1 MYPIL
6 TRDCHHLHMSHS
18 ADAPSDGAGS
28 PEVLDPHMFQ
38 DLLESLVAPAAVAA
52 IYRKFLDNAAIF
64 IRELASQDS
73 AARVETM
80 HTLKGSAAMLG
91 ANRLSALAAKLQSQL
106 HGSIVQVDQAAR
118 ELEAELA
125 KFRVAAAERLL
136 AAGVTLDP

>member
-18 ADAPSDGAGS
+18 AYAPD
-28 PEVLDPHMFQ
+28 VLDANTFQ

-52 IYRKFLDNAAIF
+52 VYRKFLDNAATF
-64 IRELASQDS
+64 IRELATQDT
-73 AARVETM
+73 AARIETM

-91 ANRLSALAAKLQSQL
+91 AHRLSALAAQLQSQL
-106 HGSIVQVDQAAR
+106 HGSLVQVEQAAH
-118 ELEAELA
+118 ELDVELA

-136 AAGVTLDP
+136 AAGVTLDS